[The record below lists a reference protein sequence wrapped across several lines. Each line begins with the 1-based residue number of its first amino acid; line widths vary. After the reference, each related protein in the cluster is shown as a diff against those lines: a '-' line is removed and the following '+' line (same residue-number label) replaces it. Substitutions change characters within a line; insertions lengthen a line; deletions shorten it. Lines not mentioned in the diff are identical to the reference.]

1 MLKIEVWKDNKIL
14 RTVSSDVKRS
24 EYKKYV
30 KLGNEMIKYIKN
42 PKHGWVWLA
51 APQVWYNKRLIVNSL
66 IRDWES
72 EESFKTIMMMNPII
86 VDYSESTNSDTEG
99 CLSVPGKKGKVARYD
114 NIKLIYMDEKWKEKT
129 LILDS
134 LRARIVQHE
143 IDHLDWILFIDKLV

>member
-1 MLKIEVWKDNKIL
+1 MLKIEVGKDNKIL
-14 RTVSSDVKRS
+14 RTVSSDIKRF

-51 APQVWYNKRLIVNSL
+51 APQVWHNKRLIVNSL

-86 VDYSESTNSDTEG
+86 VDHSESTNSDIEG
-99 CLSVPGKKGKVARYD
+99 CLSVPWKKGKVARFD
-114 NIKLIYMDEKWKEKT
+114 NIKLIYMDEKWQEKT

-143 IDHLDWILFIDKLV
+143 IDHLDWILFTDKLL